1 MRARRIA
8 GAAAATALAL
18 TLAACGVTQPQEGRP
33 SPQFNGPV
41 PVRSATPVDRA
52 LTCLA
57 ATPEVGASRLTY
69 AVHSVQDLTNKYAV
83 EEDGAPVPRDVAG
96 MLVTQLAKA
105 GVTQVNRS
113 NTAVSEWEIAQARA
127 QLLGDGRTTLVAGRA
142 IPFRPLNKGVL
153 LGSDIVIDGAITQLD
168 YNTWSNALEAT
179 VSGIGAGR
187 RAFALTVGADLR
199 VTDTRSTRIV
209 LARSYAKQAVGT
221 EISAS
226 IFRFFGEQLF
236 DVKIGDKS
244 QEGLHAGIRWMLG
257 EAAYDIVATL
267 SRHDGSCDRFLPDMT
282 RRIREEHANGQRLD
296 LPQPATAAGE
306 PVDPAVAPDSGPAAG
321 LEEPAEEAAASPP
334 ALVRFPDGRTERLPL
349 TPGLRARGQWNA
361 DRTVFILTTP

>member
-1 MRARRIA
+1 MRRRRVSA
-8 GAAAATALAL
+8 GAVAALAL
-18 TLAACGVTQPQEGRP
+18 ILGACGVSMPEQGRP
-33 SPQFNGPV
+33 EPQFNGPV
-41 PVRSATPVDRA
+41 PVRSATPVDQA
-52 LTCLA
+52 LACLA
-57 ATPEVGASRLTY
+57 RQPEVRRTGLTY
-69 AVHSVQDLTNKYAV
+69 AVHTVQDLTNKYV
-83 EEDGAPVPRDVAG
+83 VDEDGAPVPRDVAG

-105 GVTQVNRS
+105 GVQQVNRS

-127 QLLGDGRTTLVAGRA
+127 QLLGDGTPTLVGGRP
-142 IPFRPLNKGVL
+142 IPFRPLNKGVV

-168 YNTWSNALEAT
+168 YNTYSNVVEAN
-179 VSGIGAGR
+179 VSGIGGGR

-199 VTDTRSTRIV
+199 VTDTRTTRIV

-267 SRHDGSCDRFLPDMT
+267 SRHDGSCDRFLPEMT
-282 RRIREEHANGQRLD
+282 RKIREEFANGQHVD
-296 LPQPATAAGE
+296 VPLPAAAAGA
-306 PVDPAVAPDSGPAAG
+306 PGTGGPIDDLDPQETGPAPG
-321 LEEPAEEAAASPP
+321 PVNAAAPQ
-334 ALVRFPDGRTERLPL
+334 ALVRFPDGRTERVPL
-349 TPGLRARGQWNA
+349 TPELRARGQWNA
-361 DRTVFILTTP
+361 DRTVFIVTAP

>member
-1 MRARRIA
+1 MRRRA
-8 GAAAATALAL
+8 LCAAALAL
-18 TLAACGVTQPQEGRP
+18 ALSACGVTVAEQGRP
-33 SPQFNGPV
+33 EPPFNGPV
-41 PVRSATPVDRA
+41 PVRSATPVDKA
-52 LTCLA
+52 LACLGHR
-57 ATPEVGASRLTY
+57 PEVRDSRLTY
-69 AVHSVQDLTNKYAV
+69 AVHTVQDLTNKYV
-83 EEDGAPVPRDVAG
+83 VDEDGAPVPRDVAG
-96 MLVTQLAKA
+96 MLVSQLAKA
-105 GVTQVNRS
+105 GVRQVNRS

-127 QLLGDGRTTLVAGRA
+127 QLLGDGGPAVVAGRS
-142 IPFRPLNKGVL
+142 IPFRPLNKGVV

-168 YNTWSNALEAT
+168 YNTWSNALEAH
-179 VSGIGAGR
+179 VSGIGGGR

-267 SRHDGSCDRFLPDMT
+267 SRHDGSCDRFLPAMT
-282 RRIREEHANGQRLD
+282 RKVREEFANGQRID
-296 LPQPATAAGE
+296 LPLPATAAGE
-306 PVDPAVAPDSGPAAG
+306 PVDAPAPQ
-321 LEEPAEEAAASPP
+321 EPAQSRPVPGPVEEAAPQ
-334 ALVRFPDGRTERLPL
+334 ALVRFPDGRTERVPL
-349 TPGLRARGQWNA
+349 TPELRARGRWNA
-361 DRTVFILTTP
+361 DRTVFLLAAP